1 MMEPPII
8 VGEVGL
14 NGNGSLDLN
23 KRIIKMVVDAA
34 DGAGYPRDKVLV
46 KFQKRDPE
54 VSTPASVRDTV
65 RVSPVSG
72 NYMTYLEY
80 RYEIEFGLDEYIE
93 LDHYCKQLGIE
104 MFASVWDTPS
114 AEFVLINFPH
124 WPYIKIPSAHITN
137 MGLIRQAALH
147 DGGLIISTGM
157 SDMDMVQDAFSEAY
171 MRASSLTLL
180 ACNSSYPTPDNETNL
195 LAISTLRNLYGSY
208 AGVGFSSHSVSVFP
222 AIYSILVGVAMLE
235 LHATVDRALPGGDQ
249 SASIERKGW
258 DLLFREAMR
267 ISEIMGDGE
276 IRIQPSEIEKL
287 RSLRGN

>member
-1 MMEPPII
+1 MELPVI
-8 VGEVGL
+8 VGEIGL
-14 NGNGSLDLN
+14 NGNGDLDLN
-23 KRIIKMVVDAA
+23 KAIIKMVVDAA
-34 DGAGYPRDKVLV
+34 DSASYPRDKVLV

-54 VSTPASVRDTV
+54 ISTPESQKSKM

-80 RYEIEFGLDEYIE
+80 RYEIEFGLDEYTE
-93 LDHYCKQLGIE
+93 LDHYCKQLGIG

-114 AEFVLINFPH
+114 AEFVLVNFPH

-137 MGLIRQAALH
+137 LPLIRQAALH

-157 SDMDMVQDAFSEAY
+157 SDMDMVQDAFSAAY

-180 ACNSSYPTPDNETNL
+180 ACNSTYPTPDNETNL

-222 AIYSILVGVAMLE
+222 AIYSILVGATMLE
-235 LHATVDRALPGGDQ
+235 LHATIDRSLPGSDQ

-258 DLLFREAMR
+258 NLLFREAVR
-267 ISEIMGDGE
+267 ISELMGDGE
-276 IRIQPSEIEKL
+276 IKIQPSEIEKL
-287 RSLRGN
+287 KALRGD